1 MTSSTL
7 NELKHI
13 FYKEVAGNQSK
24 TLQEKYWMVV
34 ELQTKLKEIFRY
46 YYEYELFRLVLQDY
60 YNGLQKLL
68 NSNTSSR
75 FKQFKKSSSSS
86 SSSSNKKSIIYN
98 TPSYS
103 YQKPKSS
110 RRDHKFGEP
119 LTDPLLLQKSNDAL
133 LHTLPQEHVYPSK
146 NLNNAQR
153 IIKCDYDFFFLMVY
167 YMIYK
172 KYHLSEINN

>member
-1 MTSSTL
+1 MTTL
-7 NELKHI
+7 EELKHI
-13 FYKEVAGNQSK
+13 FKNEVVGNQTK
-24 TLQEKYWMVV
+24 TLQEKYWMIV
-34 ELQTKLKEIFRY
+34 ELQTKLKEIFMY

-60 YNGLQKLL
+60 YNGLQKLM
-68 NSNTSSR
+68 NSKKSSR
-75 FKQFKKSSSSS
+75 FKQFKRSSSSS
-86 SSSSNKKSIIYN
+86 SRNKKSIVYN
-98 TPSYS
+98 TPSYTSS

-133 LHTLPQEHVYPSK
+133 LHTLPQEHVYTSK